1 MPQTSCSYT
10 AIAPN
15 IVKNA
20 TMKNTFSALLVLFT
34 WFVITASV
42 QAGPIG
48 DIKSTLTTT
57 RQQTMAMLS
66 EDDRAV
72 LEMRYDDAL
81 KSSKDLDNRLAA
93 ALKNDALRAA
103 QPTLLQFKTTWEAFK
118 KTRDSEIIPLLMAGS
133 NFKARAMAF
142 TVQAPRFKQ
151 MNELLD
157 SLPQ

>member
-1 MPQTSCSYT
+1 
-10 AIAPN
+10 
-15 IVKNA
+15 
-20 TMKNTFSALLVLFT
+20 MKNTFAALLALFI
-34 WFVITASV
+34 WLSSPV
-42 QAGPIG
+42 QAGPVG
-48 DIKSTLTTT
+48 DIKTTLTTT

-81 KSSKDLDNRLAA
+81 KSSKELDILLAA

-103 QPTLLQFKTTWEAFK
+103 QPTLTQFKAVWETFK
-118 KTRDSEIIPLLMAGS
+118 KTRDAEIIPLLMSGERL
-133 NFKARAMAF
+133 KARFTAL
-142 TVQAPRFKQ
+142 TVQAPRFKK

>member
-1 MPQTSCSYT
+1 
-10 AIAPN
+10 
-15 IVKNA
+15 
-20 TMKNTFSALLVLFT
+20 MKNTFAILLAMFALFVCSA
-34 WFVITASV
+34 FVH
-42 QAGPIG
+42 AGPIG
-48 DIKSTLTTT
+48 DIKSMLATT

-81 KSSKDLDNRLAA
+81 KSSKDLDALLAA
-93 ALKNDALRAA
+93 AMNNDALRAA
-103 QPTLLQFKTTWEAFK
+103 QPTLLQFRTTWEAFK

-133 NFKARAMAF
+133 NLKARAMAL
-142 TVQAPRFKQ
+142 TVQAPRFKK

>member
-1 MPQTSCSYT
+1 
-10 AIAPN
+10 
-15 IVKNA
+15 
-20 TMKNTFSALLVLFT
+20 MKNTLATLIALFT
-34 WFVITASV
+34 WFVISFPV
-42 QAGPIG
+42 QAGPVG

-81 KSSKDLDNRLAA
+81 KSSKGLDALLAA

-103 QPTLLQFKTTWEAFK
+103 QPALLQFKTTWEAFK

-133 NFKARAMAF
+133 NFKARALAF

>member
-1 MPQTSCSYT
+1 
-10 AIAPN
+10 
-15 IVKNA
+15 
-20 TMKNTFSALLVLFT
+20 MKLTRTLLLALLAWLSL
-34 WFVITASV
+34 ASSV
-42 QAGPIG
+42 QAGPVG
-48 DIKSTLTTT
+48 DIKSRLTAT

-81 KSSKDLDNRLAA
+81 KSSKELDTLLAA
-93 ALKNDALRAA
+93 TLKNEALRAA
-103 QPTLLQFKTTWEAFK
+103 QPTLTQFRATWEAFK
-118 KTRDSEIIPLLMAGS
+118 KTRDSEIVPLLMSGERL
-133 NFKARAMAF
+133 KARFMAL